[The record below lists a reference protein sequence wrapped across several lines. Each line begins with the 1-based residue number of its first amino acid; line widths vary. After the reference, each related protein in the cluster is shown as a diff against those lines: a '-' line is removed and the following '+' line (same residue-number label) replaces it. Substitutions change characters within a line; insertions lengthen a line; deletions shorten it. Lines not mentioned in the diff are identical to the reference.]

1 MNYRKIVKIFLV
13 QVLLIL
19 VVSSALVIYVDPFFH
34 YRKPNVNLFY
44 KLEAGN
50 KERYIND
57 GILKHFDYNAIITGT
72 SMTENFKTTEFDSL
86 YSVKSIKVPFY
97 GATYKELND
106 NISTAYRTGHDVKYV
121 IRSLDWYVRLTEH
134 KDALAYE
141 RSKYPWY
148 LYNDKLND
156 DVAYFI
162 NQDAIKNSAKIIK
175 ESFLKNKKGI
185 TTFDEYA
192 NWNSKHNFGAKT
204 VLKGRETYHITDKVR
219 SFNSADEEIV
229 KGNIEQNVISLAR
242 QHPETT
248 FYYFFPPYSV
258 AYWGELKEKGEIEY
272 TIAAEK
278 IAIEMILTC
287 PNIKLYSF
295 NLKTDITTNLDNY
308 KDTTHYGEWINSDIL
323 KWMKNEDG
331 LLTKEN
337 YLTYLQAERDFYSQF
352 DYNSLFKNIS
362 KVN

>member
-1 MNYRKIVKIFLV
+1 MDYRKIVKIFLA

-44 KLEAGN
+44 NLDAG
-50 KERYIND
+50 KERYQND
-57 GILKHFDYNAIITGT
+57 GIIKHFIYDTIIIGT
-72 SMTENFKTTEFDSL
+72 SMTENFKASESDYIFQANT
-86 YSVKSIKVPFY
+86 IKVPFS
-97 GATYKELND
+97 GGTYKEIND
-106 NISTAYRTGHDVKYV
+106 NIATAYRTKHQLKNV
-121 IRSLDWYVRLTEH
+121 IRSLDWNLHLVEDKNAMRNDLG
-134 KDALAYE
+134 A
-141 RSKYPWY
+141 YPWY

-156 DVAYFI
+156 DFAYFI
-162 NQDAIKNSAKIIK
+162 NKDAIKISAKIIK
-175 ESFLKNKKGI
+175 KSLLKNRKGI
-185 TTFDEYA
+185 TGFDEYA
-192 NWNSKHNFGAKT
+192 NWNADYKFGEKA
-204 VLKGRETYHITDKVR
+204 VLKGRAAYYVSNKVR
-219 SFNSADEEIV
+219 SFNSADEEIL

-248 FYYFFPPYSV
+248 FYYFFPPYSI

-278 IAIEMILTC
+278 LAIEMILTC

>member
-1 MNYRKIVKIFLV
+1 MDYKKIVKIFLA
-13 QVLLIL
+13 QVLLVL

-44 KLEAGN
+44 NLDAG
-50 KERYIND
+50 KERYQND
-57 GILKHFDYNAIITGT
+57 GIIKHFDYDTMILGT
-72 SMTENFKTTEFDSL
+72 SMTENFKASECDYIFQANT
-86 YSVKSIKVPFY
+86 IKVPFS
-97 GATYKELND
+97 GGTYKEIND
-106 NISTAYRTGHDVKYV
+106 NIATAYRTGHELKNV
-121 IRSLDWYVRLTEH
+121 IRSLDWSTHLVED
-134 KDALAYE
+134 KDAMRDDLGA
-141 RSKYPWY
+141 YPWY
-148 LYNDKLND
+148 LYNDKCSD

-162 NQDAIKNSAKIIK
+162 NKDAIKISAKIIK

-185 TTFDEYA
+185 TNFDDYA
-192 NWNSKHNFGAKT
+192 NWNSKFNFGAKT
-204 VLKGRETYHITDKVR
+204 VLKGRETYHITDKGR

-323 KWMKNEDG
+323 KWMKNEEG

-337 YLTYLQAERDFYSQF
+337 YLTYLQAERVFYSQF